1 MIKYIMNNNFLILST
16 NIFYVTKRKLFISTE
31 EESDILVCIVSKIM
45 LKEINRNEVYVID
58 TSNKRQVL
66 EIINVILQ
74 DIKR

>member
-1 MIKYIMNNNFLILST
+1 MSQKE
-16 NIFYVTKRKLFISTE
+16 IFFISTE
-31 EESDILVCIVSKIM
+31 EESDTLVCIVSKIV

-66 EIINVILQ
+66 EIINVIVQ